1 MSKKRLFIIDSMAMA
16 FRNFHAIRPLNT
28 SQGVPVNAV
37 YGSLM
42 FLAGLIEKEKPDYFV
57 FATDSQEKTFR
68 HEFYEAYK
76 ANRSDMPED
85 LAKQIP
91 LLYRLFEAFQAPLLK
106 EPGLEADDLIGSL
119 VHQFASDEMHCFIVS
134 GDKDFMQLVN
144 DNVTLYCP
152 KKGGEVVK
160 IEKEGV
166 FEKFGCSPAQVIDIL
181 ALIGDSSDNVPG
193 VPGIG
198 DKGAAKLI
206 QEFHSLDAI
215 YQNLDKVANQRQRR
229 GLEENKELAYLSQKL
244 VTIKVDAVLPWTLQD
259 FECLPAKAVANNELL
274 SFVEEMEFKT
284 YVERVKTKM
293 RQITAAEERALSPSS
308 PVDNAG
314 AQDEG
319 PQARPREVNDYRLV
333 RSEEDFQMLLADI
346 RQVPAFAFDTETTG
360 LDRIASVPIGL
371 SLSFKA
377 GTACYIPIIEKHRLL
392 DEERVKFYCQEIL
405 GNPNQLKIAHN
416 AKFDIQMLGNID
428 VSVAAPYADTMVASH
443 LNDTSDR
450 GHSLDENCLRH
461 FGYKKIPTK
470 NLLDKQGT
478 MLSCPLDD
486 LVEYACEDADYTFR
500 LWEVLEPKLKEKDLL
515 RVFHD
520 IEMPL
525 LPVIARMESVGV
537 NIDTDILSEI
547 SDKLAAKLKL
557 LEAEIYEIAGEE
569 FNINSTKQ
577 LATIIFEKLKLHE
590 LLGLKRIKKTKTGY
604 STDISVLEQMEEHP
618 LGAALMKY
626 RTVSKL
632 KSTYV
637 DSLPQLINAKDN
649 RLHTNFHQTGT
660 TTGRL
665 SSNDPNL
672 QNIPIR
678 SDEGREIRKAF
689 RASQKDW
696 VIISADYSQI
706 ELRILAYLAREENL
720 RQAFVDRQDIHT
732 ATASRIFGVPPAEVS
747 GNQRAQAKAINF
759 GIIYGMGPQR
769 LARETGVGMREA
781 KDFIERYFATYPG
794 IRAYIDG
801 SIQFAREHEYTVTI
815 SGRRRTLREI
825 NETKD
830 RMLIANAQNIAV
842 NAPVQGSAADLIKI
856 AMVRVQKKLDE
867 TGSRARMLLQV
878 HDELV
883 FECPKDEQDQVI
895 NLVRQEMEGAYDFG
909 VPLQTDVGVG
919 DNWLEAH

>member
-1 MSKKRLFIIDSMAMA
+1 MSKKRLFIIDCMAMA
-16 FRNFHAIRPLNT
+16 FRNFHAIRPLST
-28 SQGVPVNAV
+28 SQGTPVNAV
-37 YGSLM
+37 YGCLM
-42 FLAGLIEKEKPDYFV
+42 FLASLIDKEKPDYFV

-85 LAKQIP
+85 LAIQIP
-91 LLYRLFEAFQAPLLK
+91 LLYRLFQAFQAPLLK
-106 EPGLEADDLIGSL
+106 ESGLEADDLIGSL
-119 VHQFASDEMHCFIVS
+119 VHQFASPDVHCYIVS
-134 GDKDFMQLVN
+134 GDKDFMQLVC
-144 DNVTLYCP
+144 DNVSLYQP
-152 KKGGEVVK
+152 KKGGEVVL

-166 FEKFGCSPAQVIDIL
+166 FEKFGCAPNQIIDIL

-193 VPGIG
+193 VRGIG

-206 QEFHSLDAI
+206 QEFHSLDGI
-215 YQNLDKVANQRQRR
+215 YANLDKISNVRMRK
-229 GLEENKELAYLSQKL
+229 GLEENKEMAYLSQRL
-244 VTIKVDAVLPWTLQD
+244 VTIKTDALVPWTLQD
-259 FECLPAKAVANNELL
+259 FECIPETAAANPDLL
-274 SFVEEMEFKT
+274 VFTEEMEFRS
-284 YVERVKTKM
+284 YVEKIKGKMRALFAAKTKAEDM
-293 RQITAAEERALSPSS
+293 ALHVPEAQI
-308 PVDNAG
+308 
-314 AQDEG
+314 EG
-319 PQARPREVNDYRLV
+319 PGKPPREVNDYRLV
-333 RSEEDFQMLLADI
+333 TTEEDFQKLLADI
-346 RQVPAFAFDTETTG
+346 QQTEVFAFDTETTG

-371 SLSFKA
+371 SLSFQS
-377 GTACYIPIIEKHRLL
+377 GTACYVPIIEKHRVLPE
-392 DEERVKFYCQEIL
+392 DRVKFYMQEIL
-405 GNPNQLKIAHN
+405 GNPNQLKVAHN
-416 AKFDIQMLGNID
+416 AKFDIQMLSNIGIT
-428 VSVAAPYADTMVASH
+428 VAGPFADTLIASH

-450 GHSLDENCLRH
+450 GHGLDDCCLRH
-461 FGYKKIPTK
+461 FNYKKIPTK

-478 MLSCPLDD
+478 MLSASLDD
-486 LVEYACEDADYTFR
+486 LVEYACEDADFTFR
-500 LWEVLEPKLKEKDLL
+500 LWELFQVKLAEKDLL
-515 RVFHD
+515 RVFYD

-525 LPVIARMESVGV
+525 VPVIARMESTGV
-537 NIDTDILSEI
+537 HIDVDILQEI
-547 SDKLAAKLKL
+547 SEKLAVKAKI
-557 LEAEIYEIAGEE
+557 LEAEIFEIAGEE

-604 STDISVLEQMEEHP
+604 STDVSVLEQMEEHP
-618 LGAALMKY
+618 LGKALLSY
-626 RTVSKL
+626 RTIMKL

-637 DSLPQLINAKDN
+637 DSLPQLINPKSN
-649 RLHTNFHQTGT
+649 RLHTNFHQAGT

-678 SDEGREIRKAF
+678 SEEGREIRKAF
-689 RASQKDW
+689 KASQKDW

-706 ELRILAYLAREENL
+706 ELRILAFLAQETNL

-732 ATASRIFGVPPAEVS
+732 ATASRIFGVPAAEVT

-769 LARETGVGMREA
+769 LARETGVGMKEA
-781 KDFIERYFATYPG
+781 KDFIDRYFATYPG
-794 IRAYIDG
+794 IRDYIDR
-801 SIQFAREHEYTVTI
+801 SIAFAREHEYTMTI

-830 RMLIANAQNIAV
+830 RMLMANAQNIAV

-883 FECPKDEQDQVI
+883 FECPRDEMDQVI
-895 NLVRQEMEGAYDFG
+895 ALVRQEMEGAYDFG